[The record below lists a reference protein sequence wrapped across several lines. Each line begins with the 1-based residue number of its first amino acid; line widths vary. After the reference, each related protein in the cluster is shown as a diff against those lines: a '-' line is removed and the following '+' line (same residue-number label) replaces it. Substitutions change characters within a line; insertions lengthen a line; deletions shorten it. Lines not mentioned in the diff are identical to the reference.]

1 MLRLPIYLDN
11 NSTTRT
17 DPRVVEAML
26 PYFTEYFGNP
36 ASRNHS
42 FGWQAEDAVEKSREQ
57 IAQLIGAS
65 AREIVFTSGSTES
78 NNLAIKGVAQMY
90 RSKGDHIITS
100 NIEHKAVLDPCK
112 RLEKEGFRVTY
123 LPVDKEGMIH
133 PDQVREAIDDKT
145 ILVSLMYG
153 NNEIGTYYP
162 IGEIG
167 KICKEKKVLFHTDAT
182 QAAGRLPIDV
192 EAQGIDLLSLSA
204 HNVYG
209 PKGIGCLYVRRKN
222 PRVRLEALIDGG
234 GQERGMRSGTL
245 ATPNIVGM
253 GAAMEFA
260 RTEFDQNVAHMTK
273 LRDKL
278 HQGITSQLRDVE
290 LNGHPKYRLPST
302 VNLSFAYVEG
312 EALMMGMKDIA
323 VSSGSACTSASL
335 EPSYVLKALGVG
347 DELAHSS
354 LRFGVGRFNTEEEI
368 DYAVEQTVK
377 ATEHLR
383 AMSPLAEMVEEGI
396 DLSTVQWSAH

>member
-1 MLRLPIYLDN
+1 MLKLPIYLDN
-11 NSTTRT
+11 NATTRT

-26 PYFTEYFGNP
+26 PYFTERFGNP
-36 ASRNHS
+36 ASRNHA
-42 FGWQAEDAVEKSREQ
+42 FGWEAEDAVETAREQ
-57 IAQLIGAS
+57 IAQLIGAG

-78 NNLAIKGVAQMY
+78 NNLALKGVAQMY
-90 RSKGDHIITS
+90 KSKGDHIITS

-123 LPVDKEGMIH
+123 LPVDKYGMID
-133 PDQVREAIDDKT
+133 PEQVREAIEPKT

-162 IGEIG
+162 VGEIG
-167 KICKEKKVLFHTDAT
+167 KLCKEKGVLFHTDAT

-192 EAQGIDLLSLSA
+192 EKQGIDMLSLSA
-204 HNVYG
+204 HKVYG
-209 PKGIGCLYVRRKN
+209 PKGMGCLYVRRKN
-222 PRVRLEALIDGG
+222 PRVRLDALIDGG

-253 GAAMEFA
+253 GKAMEIA
-260 RTEFDQNVAHMTK
+260 RTDFDQNVAHMTK

-278 HQGITSQLRDVE
+278 HQGIAGQLRDVE
-290 LNGHPKYRLPST
+290 LNGHPKFRLPST

-354 LRFGVGRFNTEEEI
+354 LRFGVGRFNTDEEI
-368 DYAVEQTVK
+368 DYTIDQTVK
-377 ATEHLR
+377 AVEHLR
-383 AMSPLAEMVEEGI
+383 VMSPLYEMVQEGV

>member
-1 MLRLPIYLDN
+1 
-11 NSTTRT
+11 
-17 DPRVVEAML
+17 ML
-26 PYFTEYFGNP
+26 PYFTEHFGNP
-36 ASRNHS
+36 ASRNHA
-42 FGWQAEDAVEKSREQ
+42 FGWEAEDAVEKAREQ
-57 IAQLIGAS
+57 IALLIGAG
-65 AREIVFTSGSTES
+65 AREVVFTSGSTES

-90 RSKGDHIITS
+90 KAKGDHIITS

-123 LPVDKEGMIH
+123 LPVDHLGMID
-133 PDQVREAIDDKT
+133 PEQVRAAMEPKT

-167 KICKEKKVLFHTDAT
+167 KLCKEKGVLFHTDAT

-192 EAQGIDLLSLSA
+192 EKMGIDLLSLSA
-204 HNVYG
+204 HKAYG

-222 PRVRLEALIDGG
+222 PRVRLDALIDGG

-253 GAAMEFA
+253 GAAMEIA

-273 LRDKL
+273 LRDRL

-368 DYAVEQTVK
+368 DYTIEQTVK
-377 ATEHLR
+377 AVEHLR
-383 AMSPLAEMVEEGI
+383 VMSPLYEMVQEGV